1 MRRLQQRA
9 IVPTLLSLTVVAGCR
24 RAPTVSILGS
34 FFPAWLICLVAGI
47 MFAALSNRLFI
58 RFALEKEILWP
69 VAVYPCLALLFACGL
84 WLAIFS

>member
-1 MRRLQQRA
+1 VETVSLVVFVLAMRRLPEYFTDRPFGGRRYWQAA
-9 IVPTLLSLTVVAGCR
+9 IGGLTAV
-24 RAPTVSILGS
+24 T
-34 FFPAWLICLVAGI
+34 VAGI